1 MNLKPHE
8 PPAPNRHNIE
18 TTLDSA
24 TWVDLKKEISWSKGS
39 HAFCPKQAT
48 PESSQT
54 PHELLR
60 MRSTS

>member
-24 TWVDLKKEISWSKGS
+24 TWVDLKMDISW
-39 HAFCPKQAT
+39 
-48 PESSQT
+48 
-54 PHELLR
+54 
-60 MRSTS
+60 